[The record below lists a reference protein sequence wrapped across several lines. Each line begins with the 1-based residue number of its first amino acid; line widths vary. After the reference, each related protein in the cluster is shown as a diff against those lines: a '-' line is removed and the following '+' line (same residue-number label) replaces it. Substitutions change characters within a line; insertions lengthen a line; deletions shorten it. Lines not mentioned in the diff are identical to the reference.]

1 MERNKLNYSIRYY
14 RFHDI
19 PGLEIFRG
27 VADTRFVARH
37 VHDLFCVTIAESGVR
52 VCETRKDKYYLTPGR
67 IFISNRGE
75 AHSASVPNDHTY
87 SCYSMRFDAKLLH
100 SLLSRIGCS
109 KPDSIHF
116 GNPLLCDR
124 ILYQKLWQLHITF
137 NEPLSILTKEY
148 QLLDAFSHMVTG
160 YTEEKPSAFG
170 HEKKPVQTVCE
181 YLQDCFA
188 DNISVEQLASLVA
201 LSPFHLCRV
210 FEKEVGVPPHV
221 YQLDIRLNRAA
232 HMLAQGKRISSVAI
246 ETGFFDQSHF
256 HKAFKRKFGI
266 TPKCYS
272 K

>member
-1 MERNKLNYSIRYY
+1 MESNKLNYSIRYY

-27 VADTRFVARH
+27 IADTRFVARH
-37 VHDLFCVTIAESGVR
+37 VHDLFCITIAESGVR
-52 VCETRKDKYYLTPGR
+52 VCETKKDKYSLTPGM

-75 AHSASVPNDHTY
+75 AHSASVPKDHTY
-87 SCYSMRFDAKLLH
+87 SCYSMRFDTKLLH
-100 SLLSRIGCS
+100 SLLSHIGCS

-116 GNPLLCDR
+116 GTPLLCDR
-124 ILYQKLWQLHITF
+124 KLYQKLWQLHITF

-148 QLLDAFSHMVTG
+148 QLLDAFSRIVTG
-160 YTEEKPSAFG
+160 YTEVMPPAFG
-170 HEKKPVQTVCE
+170 NEKKPVQTACE

-201 LSPFHLCRV
+201 LSPFHFCRV

-232 HMLAQGKRISSVAI
+232 QMLSQGKQISSVAI